1 MAKLY
6 KKILWIGGISA
17 VGFAGFK
24 MYQRV
29 SAIAKLSKSLP
40 EFLNNVY
47 GEKPKV
53 NINMNLV
60 SVTISVGFNQ
70 DIVDDNQDIQYTV
83 IEYIEDFYPA
93 LSKIKLNVDVF
104 PVNVFETSSHGSCCE
119 DDCDDDYDDDLE
131 DEEEEEK
138 K

>member
-1 MAKLY
+1 MAKFY
-6 KKILWIGGISA
+6 KKVLWIGGLAA

-53 NINMNLV
+53 NINMNLA

-104 PVNVFETSSHGSCCE
+104 PVNVFETSSHGCCCE
-119 DDCDDDYDDDLE
+119 DNCDDDYEDDLE